1 MLLSIKEASKEY
13 GPSRGLY
20 PTSLDFERGEIVGL
34 LGPNGS
40 GKTTLLRLAAGLL
53 APTSGEIRIQHEPPR
68 QQQHLFAFLSTQGVF
83 PEWMRAD
90 DVARFMS
97 GLFADFSIL
106 RFERLLEQLEV
117 TDRNFKALS
126 RGNQTKLLLAATLAR
141 KVSLY
146 LLDEPLSGIDFM
158 SREAIIDAVLSEF
171 RSDATVIMSTHEV
184 KDAEAL
190 FDRIVILREGKVLLD
205 ERAENLRSAGSSVV
219 ETYRS
224 NMR

>member
-1 MLLSIKEASKEY
+1 MLLSIREVSKVY
-13 GPSRGLY
+13 GRSRGLR

-53 APTSGEIRIQHEPPR
+53 TPTTGEVRVQHQPPR
-68 QQQHLFAFLSTQGVF
+68 GQQHLLAFLSTQAVF
-83 PEWMRAD
+83 PDWMCPAD
-90 DVARFMS
+90 VSRIMT
-97 GLFADFSIL
+97 GLFRDFSPMRFDRL
-106 RFERLLEQLEV
+106 REQLEV

-141 KVSLY
+141 ETSLY

-158 SREAIIDAVLSEF
+158 SRESIIDAVLSEF

-184 KDAEAL
+184 KDAEPL
-190 FDRIVILREGKVLLD
+190 FDRIVILRDGEVLLD
-205 ERAENLRSAGSSVV
+205 ASAEKLRAAGSSVV

-224 NMR
+224 HMQ